1 MISKRLLSIF
11 LFAAVTAAGRDASAQ
26 KVSSDEFSR
35 TVNETI
41 RLGDEKRTDKALREN
56 PIHAVG
62 HFRALVLAAKK
73 DPAVDN
79 AAEREALRVSWER
92 VFEGRT
98 LELLGRWLETADSSI
113 LRSYDQGQS
122 ALAKAYGELNRLT
135 TAREPD
141 RKSYEALRDSLLK
154 IAELFQGIGD
164 PLDAADA
171 WGVVARVYS
180 IIPDRS
186 VADQR
191 DGIYA
196 IERFMDLREQWQ
208 WTKDVYFQQ
217 NQNWMKAEKE
227 RLKEA
232 EAEEA
237 KRKAEGYDGPMKGVE
252 SFLMPDAD
260 ANELVGALA
269 FEVLKEPKLDLCPQG
284 GPVPMSWPAVTV
296 VQSGPAQFQWFKAA
310 DIFLV
315 RPGTMDFGITL
326 VGNEPDLSKN
336 PFVEVESGNKLR
348 KAGRFSLMS
357 DGSKP
362 YAMWFF
368 IGGSQ
373 EPYMGVNQNLE
384 PLRDSAVVYYKSAAS
399 WTTEIDG
406 QEVRFFDDNTN
417 GLLFEE
423 DPFAYGLK
431 DRNLGAG
438 PDEEVPVPAFDSFQ
452 VGKGSVQPFSEW
464 IQVGESWYH
473 VRGKDDGQAVGL
485 RQANPEYLKTGTLKL
500 DWGGSK
506 TNQPNVVIVQGR
518 GDFRGARF
526 NIAGGKPVT
535 VPAGEYELMFGRI
548 ESGKGAKLITA
559 NIFPGSMERVTVAPD
574 AETELAIGG
583 SFKLD
588 FTKKGEDGTVSI
600 DALTMRV
607 RGSAG
612 EIYTHING
620 SVPAPAVF
628 VARSE
633 DGKGAREVGEF
644 QAIRDPE
651 TLNQVS
657 IKHSSTLSSHV
668 GFYPI
673 PKGSRGETVLEV
685 QVPDGYFVGLAEK
698 KNKLFGKLEA
708 IYR

>member
-1 MISKRLLSIF
+1 MMSKRLLSIS
-11 LFAAVTAAGRDASAQ
+11 LFAAVLALGGGARAQ
-26 KVSSDEFSR
+26 KVTSDEFSR

-41 RLGDEKRTDKALREN
+41 RLGDDKRTDKAVREN
-56 PIHAVG
+56 PIHTVG
-62 HFRALVLAAKK
+62 HFRSLVLASKK
-73 DPAVDN
+73 DSSIDN
-79 AAEREALRVSWER
+79 AAERESLRASWER

-98 LELLGRWLETADSSI
+98 LELLGRWLEAADSSI

-135 TAREPD
+135 VSKEPD
-141 RKSYEALRDSLLK
+141 RKSYETLRDSLLK
-154 IAELFQGIGD
+154 IAELFEGIGD

-186 VADQR
+186 IGDQR

-232 EAEEA
+232 EADAA

-252 SFLMPDAD
+252 SFLMPDAE
-260 ANELVGALA
+260 ANEIVGELA
-269 FEVLKEPKLDLCPQG
+269 FHVLKEPKVDLCPQG
-284 GPVPMSWPAVTV
+284 GPIPMAWPAVTV
-296 VQSGPAQFQWFKAA
+296 IQSGPAPFQWFKGS
-310 DIFLV
+310 DIYLV
-315 RPGTMDFGITL
+315 RPGATDLGVTL
-326 VGNEPDLSKN
+326 VGNETDLSKN
-336 PFVEVESGNKLR
+336 PFAEVESGNKL
-348 KAGRFSLMS
+348 KKPGLFFLDAE
-357 DGSKP
+357 SKRP

-368 IGGSQ
+368 TGGSQ

-384 PLRDSAVVYYKSAAS
+384 PTRDSAVVYYKSAGV
-399 WTTEIDG
+399 WTTEVDG
-406 QEVRFFDDNTN
+406 EELQFFDDNTN

-431 DRNLGAG
+431 DRNVGAG
-438 PDEEVPVPAFDSFQ
+438 PDEEVAIPAFDSFQ
-452 VGKGSVQPFSEW
+452 VGKGAVQPFSEW
-464 IQVGESWYH
+464 VQLGDAWYH
-473 VRGKDDGQAVGL
+473 VRGRDDGKAVGL
-485 RQANPEYLKTGTLKL
+485 RKANPEYLKTGTLKL

-506 TNQPNVVIVQGR
+506 ANQPTVLIVQGR

-526 NIAGGKPVT
+526 NLAGGKPVT

-548 ESGKGAKLITA
+548 ESGKGAKLMTA
-559 NIFPGSMERVTVAPD
+559 NIFPGTAERVTVTPD
-574 AETELAIGG
+574 VETKLTIGG
-583 SFKLD
+583 PFKLD
-588 FTKKGEDGTVSI
+588 FTRKGADGTVAV

-620 SVPAPAVF
+620 SAPAPAVF
-628 VARSE
+628 VAKGE

-657 IKHSSTLSSHV
+657 VKYSSTLSSHV

-685 QVPDGYFVGLAEK
+685 QVPDGFFVGLAEK
-698 KNKLFGKLEA
+698 KNKLFGKLDA

>member
-11 LFAAVTAAGRDASAQ
+11 LLAAACAAGRDASAQ
-26 KVSSDEFSR
+26 KVTSDEFSR
-35 TVNETI
+35 TVDETI

-79 AAEREALRVSWER
+79 AAEREALRASWER

-135 TAREPD
+135 AAKEPD
-141 RKSYEALRDSLLK
+141 RKSYETLRDSLMK
-154 IAELFQGIGD
+154 IAELFEGIGD

-171 WGVVARVYS
+171 WGVIARVYS

-186 VADQR
+186 LADQR
-191 DGIYA
+191 EGIYA

-232 EAEEA
+232 QAEAD
-237 KRKAEGYDGPMKGVE
+237 KRKAEGYDGPMKGVD
-252 SFLMPDAD
+252 SFLMPDAEATEVVSD
-260 ANELVGALA
+260 LA
-269 FEVLKEPKLDLCPQG
+269 FHVLKEPKLDLCPQG
-284 GPVPMSWPAVTV
+284 GPIPMAWPAVTV
-296 VQSGPAQFQWFKAA
+296 IQSGPASFQWFKGA
-310 DIFLV
+310 DIYLV
-315 RPGTMDFGITL
+315 RPGATDFGVTL
-326 VGNEPDLSKN
+326 VGNETDLSKN
-336 PFVEVESGNKLR
+336 PFTEVDSGNKL
-348 KAGRFSLMS
+348 K
-357 DGSKP
+357 KP
-362 YAMWFF
+362 GMFALDAEGNRRYAMWFF
-368 IGGSQ
+368 TGGSQ

-384 PLRDSAVVYYKSAAS
+384 PTRDSAVVYYKSAS
-399 WTTEIDG
+399 VWTAEVDG
-406 QEVRFFDDNTN
+406 QEIQFFDDNTN

-438 PDEEVPVPAFDSFQ
+438 PDEEIPVPAFDSVQ
-452 VGKGSVQPFSEW
+452 IGKATMQPFSEW
-464 IQVGESWYH
+464 MQIGDGWYH
-473 VRGKDDGQAVGL
+473 VRGKEDGAKVGF
-485 RQANPEYLKTGTLKL
+485 RRANPEYLQTGTLKL
-500 DWGGSK
+500 DWKGSK
-506 TNQPNVVIVQGR
+506 ATQPAVLIVQGR

-526 NIAGGKPVT
+526 NLAGGKPLT

-548 ESGKGAKLITA
+548 ESGKGAKLMTA
-559 NIFPGSMERVTVAPD
+559 NIFPGMSEKVLVEPGKEASIVLGDDIR
-574 AETELAIGG
+574 
-583 SFKLD
+583 LD
-588 FTKKGEDGTVSI
+588 FTKKGADGTVTI
-600 DALTMRV
+600 DAVTIRV
-607 RGSAG
+607 RGGAG

-620 SVPAPAVF
+620 AAPAPVVF
-628 VARSE
+628 VARGE

-644 QAIRDPE
+644 QSIRDPE

-673 PKGSRGETVLEV
+673 PKGSRGETALEV